1 LDRDAVLFLLDI
13 AFELIENMY
22 DIFYFVI
29 SQIFTVQKL
38 IYEVVDSFWCIDWF
52 VIMNRITDVAILPVL
67 GNVPLAE
74 LVLAL
79 MIVKVSDHDFIL
91 SLILNLS
98 R

>member
-1 LDRDAVLFLLDI
+1 
-13 AFELIENMY
+13 MY